1 MIGCVSCVIECVS
14 SVIKRVSSVIDTRP
28 RRRTGESFKPLPGV
42 QLVEAQRERWRAK
55 NRGEAQGENAR
66 ERL

>member
-28 RRRTGESFKPLPGV
+28 RTGERFKPLPGV
-42 QLVEAQRERWRAK
+42 QLVEAQSERWRAK
-55 NRGEAQGENAR
+55 NRGEAQGENER